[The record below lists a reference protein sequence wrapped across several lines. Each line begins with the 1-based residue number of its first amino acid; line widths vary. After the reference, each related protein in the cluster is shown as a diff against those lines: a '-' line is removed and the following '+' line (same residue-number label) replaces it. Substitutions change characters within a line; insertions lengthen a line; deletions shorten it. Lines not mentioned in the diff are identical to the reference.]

1 MSGHK
6 PGLFR
11 LVLHALGGERK
22 RPRNTSSVTRTYYV
36 TGHLPLRLAL
46 IVPRG
51 EWRRQP

>member
-11 LVLHALGGERK
+11 LVLHALMGRK
-22 RPRNTSSVTRTYYV
+22 RLRNTSSVTRTYVV
-36 TGHLPLRLAL
+36 TGNLPPRLAL